1 MSKIPDPFP
10 GLVISYS
17 YLWRSEYQAGQ
28 DEGVKDRPCAIILAK
43 KTDGKDTVVTVAAI
57 THTPP
62 ENPDMAVEIP
72 LRVKEYLHL
81 DSERSWIVCSEVN
94 RFVWPG
100 PDLRRRPNITAPE
113 QAYSYG
119 VLPPKLLTKV
129 TQTLVKSLAKIV
141 SRTS

>member
-17 YLWRSEYQAGQ
+17 YLWRSEYQAGR

-43 KTDGKDTVVTVAAI
+43 RTEGEDMIVTVAAI

-72 LRVKEYLHL
+72 LRVKEYLNL

-94 RFVWPG
+94 KFIWPG
-100 PDLRRRPNITAPE
+100 PDLRRRSNNAE